1 MIIVTV
7 FIRSQENKENSVSQ
21 GLPVFPQ
28 HILSG
33 QKLRLSHKD
42 KRINNEDFRIEGVK
56 GRVGITK
63 HETEKNEK
71 FLQLRA
77 SARPSRVLTAI
88 TPQDA
93 KEVVNI
99 IFDAKHQ

>member
-1 MIIVTV
+1 M
-7 FIRSQENKENSVSQ
+7 SQ

-63 HETEKNEK
+63 HETEKNEM
-71 FLQLRA
+71 FLQLMRA
-77 SARPSRVLTAI
+77 SARPSRVLTPI